1 MTNAHYFKSER
12 MSSGSLSGGICLE
25 AAVWGQCGAFRMG
38 FTNSYSEY
46 LEKRRLNFAKSI
58 SKIPSVFLQRAK
70 FAP

>member
-1 MTNAHYFKSER
+1 VEVYQAGFAWKR
-12 MSSGSLSGGICLE
+12 AVGGS
-25 AAVWGQCGAFRMG
+25 AVPFGWGLPD
-38 FTNSYSEY
+38 SYSEY